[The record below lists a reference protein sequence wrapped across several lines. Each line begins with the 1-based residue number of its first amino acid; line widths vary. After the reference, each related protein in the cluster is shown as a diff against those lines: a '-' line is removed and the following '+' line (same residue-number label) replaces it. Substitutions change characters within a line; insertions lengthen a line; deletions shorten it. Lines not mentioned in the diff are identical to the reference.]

1 MPETDSQRLELAN
14 RVRERLGKERELSPL
29 QARAFVRSVQSTWQ
43 VETIFWSERDSTDTL
58 SEAYRLVH
66 AGDVLRRVEGG
77 SKTDSA
83 LAFRRAAELFE
94 WLARSSDGLAAE
106 VPLALFAGGAYQLGG
121 MPAMA
126 AAMLNQTNAKDD
138 GIQLFAAFIGGNLD
152 ETLRRIAGFWDEH
165 PELTTK
171 DAAGTFFTTESPD
184 DLPWMATVE
193 LVRSIGLAADSL
205 RRGDDDRLKAAT
217 TQLRNVERF
226 LVRYAPEDVAMAAF
240 FLRTSCDLFAEA
252 NIYGC
257 ARSLSAL
264 RPDRIGY
271 LNGFARR
278 QHARGRGVLWESQ
291 HAGIKRLLS
300 DSSFALCTPTGSGK
314 TLVANF
320 ALIKELLLLADGP
333 LAPLA
338 LYLVPSRALAGEV
351 EAKLIS
357 ELGSE
362 FIVTGLYGGT
372 DWGVTDAWL
381 TSDIPVVLIAT
392 VEKADALMRYLGP
405 TLLARMRLLILDE
418 AHQVVVENSE
428 YERNSLARHT
438 SRAARLES
446 FVARL
451 LARKPEIIRIALTAV
466 AGGAAGPVARWIEG
480 RADADPV
487 GVNYRST
494 RQAVGALEIRPN
506 GPPEVLFDML
516 NGQLMA
522 VRGRDQSVYMRLRIP
537 PMPKPPAKVRDGL
550 NRYTQVSILWTALH
564 LVEGKRRIL
573 ISVTQGPEDTIK
585 WLADAFSLKG
595 WEEIGKFTP
604 PADASDA
611 ELYRNAIQVCADYC
625 GVESYELKLLRHGIA
640 TNYGQMPQK
649 LRRLM
654 VALIERSV
662 CSITIAT
669 ATLTE
674 GVNLPFDLI
683 LLPSLLRTSFNPA
696 ARPPRSE
703 HPMTAAEFRN
713 LSGRAGRPGASTGME
728 GMTLVVLPVAVS
740 TDAPGKVAT
749 QTDQIDSR
757 RAEYDALLARLQAAD
772 AGAAFSPLS
781 MLIRSIRSGAALIG
795 VQRDQF
801 EEWLEAISP
810 SDVSVLAGT
819 GDVNPRSIL
828 ADSVDELDN
837 MLLSAIQEVEALEPL
852 QAAGQLEGLLIAVW
866 RRSFALVASAYEDWM
881 ERAFIRRGV
890 GLVANVYPDAVERR
904 ELYSFGFTP
913 LIGRRFREAA
923 EMMLDII
930 HYADRYGHMSDD
942 DRLNIFVGLGKIIAD
957 DGGYGY
963 FVRANNVSVELFGR
977 WDEVLAWWMSSIDAP
992 KPVPD
997 ALRAWQTFVADNFE
1011 YRLSVAIG
1019 AAVALRWKEQNED
1032 PFSVP
1037 SLQDWKEKADLPWF
1051 AFWAREL
1058 LRWGTLDPFVAFA
1071 MSQGIAVSRE
1081 DAADMKPEF
1090 AGWFEAQDD
1099 LGSDAE
1105 TFIDPRVFL
1114 RWQKGR
1120 AAAVHSSAQQGRPA
1134 AAQLVG
1140 TDGSKGRYSVLPL
1153 RGETD
1158 LKWLDPA
1165 GYQLATSHV
1174 AQGLLTSRSHRNDYE
1189 LRTSEVPEIIKVF

>member
-14 RVRERLGKERELSPL
+14 RVRERLAKDQELSPL
-29 QARAFVRSVQSTWQ
+29 QARAFVRSIQSTWQ
-43 VETIFWSERDSTDTL
+43 VETIFWSERDSADTL
-58 SEAYRLVH
+58 SEAFRLVH
-66 AGDVLRRVEGG
+66 AGDVLRRVDGAD
-77 SKTDSA
+77 KKDSA
-83 LAFRRAAELFE
+83 AAFRRAAELFE
-94 WLARSSDGLAAE
+94 WLARSSDDLANE

-126 AAMLNQTNAKDD
+126 AAMLNQMSTNDE
-138 GIQLFAAFIGGNLD
+138 GIRLFAAFIGGNLD
-152 ETLRRIAGFWDEH
+152 ETIRRTTAFWNEH
-165 PELTTK
+165 PTLTIK
-171 DAAGTFFTTESPD
+171 DAAGAFFTTDSPD
-184 DLPWMATVE
+184 DLSWLATVE
-193 LVRSIGLAADSL
+193 LVRSVGLAADSL
-205 RRGDDDRLKAAT
+205 RRGDDDRLRAAT

-226 LVRYAPEDVAMAAF
+226 LVRYAPEDVAMTAF
-240 FLRTSCDLFAEA
+240 FLRTSCDLFTEA

-257 ARSLSAL
+257 ARSLGAL
-264 RPDRIGY
+264 RPDRMGY
-271 LNGFARR
+271 LDGFARR

-291 HAGIKRLLS
+291 HAGINRLLS

-320 ALIKELLLLADGP
+320 ALIKELLLLADDP

-351 EAKLIS
+351 EAKLIA

-381 TSDIPVVLIAT
+381 TSDTPVVLIAT

-405 TLLARMRLLILDE
+405 TLLARLRLLILDE
-418 AHQVVVENSE
+418 AHQVVIENSQ
-428 YERNSLARHT
+428 YERDSLARHS

-480 RADADPV
+480 RGDADPV

-506 GPPEVLFDML
+506 GRPEVLFDML

-522 VRGRDQSVYMRLRIP
+522 VRGREQSVYMRLRIP
-537 PMPKPPAKVRDGL
+537 PMPKPPATVRDGL

-564 LVEGKRRIL
+564 LIEGQRRVL

-585 WLADAFSLKG
+585 WLAEAFSLKG
-595 WEEIGKFTP
+595 WEKIGKF
-604 PADASDA
+604 DAPVDGPDA
-611 ELYRNAIQVCADYC
+611 ELYKNAVQVCADYC
-625 GVESYELKLLRHGIA
+625 GADSYELKLLKHGVA
-640 TNYGQMPQK
+640 TNYGQMPQM

-683 LLPSLLRTSFNPA
+683 LLPSLLRTSYNPA
-696 ARPPRSE
+696 TRPPRSE
-703 HPMTAAEFRN
+703 HPMSAAEFRN

-740 TDAPGKVAT
+740 TDAPSKVQT
-749 QTDQIDSR
+749 QTEQMNSR
-757 RAEYDALLARLQAAD
+757 RDEYNALLARLQAAD
-772 AGAAFSPLS
+772 AGPVFSPLS
-781 MLIRSIRSGAALIG
+781 VLIRSIRAGAAQIG
-795 VQRDQF
+795 VQQDQF
-801 EEWLEAISP
+801 ENWLDAISP

-819 GDVNPRSIL
+819 GDVSSRSIL
-828 ADSVDELDN
+828 ADSVDELDSVV
-837 MLLSAIQEVEALEPL
+837 LSAIQELEALETL
-852 QAAGQLEGLLIAVW
+852 QDVAQVEELLVRVW
-866 RRSFALVASAYEDWM
+866 QRSFALVASAYEDWM

-890 GLVANVYPDAVERR
+890 GLVTNIYPDPTERR

-913 LIGRRFREAA
+913 LIGRRFKAAA
-923 EMMLDII
+923 EEMLDII
-930 HYADRYGHMSDD
+930 HYADRYGHMLDD
-942 DRLNIFVGLGKIIAD
+942 DRLNVFVQLGEIIAG

-963 FVRANNVSVELFGR
+963 FVRANNLSVELFGR
-977 WDEVLAWWMSSIDAP
+977 WSEVLSWWMSAIDAP
-992 KPVPD
+992 KPAPD
-997 ALRAWQTFVADNFE
+997 ALRAWQIFVADNFE

-1019 AAVALRWKEQNED
+1019 AAIALRWREQNED
-1032 PFSVP
+1032 PFSIP

-1071 MSQGIAVSRE
+1071 MSQGLAVSRE
-1081 DAADMKPEF
+1081 GATQLKPEF
-1090 AGWFEAQDD
+1090 AAWFEAQTD
-1099 LGSDAE
+1099 LVSDAE
-1105 TFIDPRVFL
+1105 SFIDPRVFL

-1120 AAAVHSSAQQGRPA
+1120 TSTTSSAPRRRTA
-1134 AAQLVG
+1134 AAQLAG
-1140 TDGSKGRYSVLPL
+1140 TDGRKEKYSVLPL
-1153 RGETD
+1153 RGEHE

-1165 GYQLATSHV
+1165 GFQLATSHV
-1174 AQGLLTSRSHRNDYE
+1174 AQGLLTTAAHRSDYE
-1189 LRTSEVPEIIKVF
+1189 LRISEVPEIIKVF

>member
-14 RVRERLGKERELSPL
+14 QIRERLGNERVLSPL
-29 QARAFVRSVQSTWQ
+29 QARAFVRSVQSMWQ
-43 VETIFWSERDSTDTL
+43 VETIFWSERDSANTL
-58 SEAYRLVH
+58 SEAFRLVH

-94 WLARSSDGLAAE
+94 WLALSSDGLATD

-126 AAMLNQTNAKDD
+126 AAMLNQTKAKDD
-138 GIQLFAAFIGGNLD
+138 GLRLFATFIGGNLD
-152 ETLRRIAGFWDEH
+152 ETLHLTTAFWEEH
-165 PELTTK
+165 PELTAK
-171 DAAGTFFTTESPD
+171 DAAGAFFTTDSPD
-184 DLPWMATVE
+184 DLPWLATIE

-205 RRGDDDRLKAAT
+205 RRGDDDRLKAAM

-226 LVRYAPEDVAMAAF
+226 LVRYAPEDVAMTAF

-257 ARSLSAL
+257 ARSLAAL

-291 HAGIKRLLS
+291 NAGIKRLLS

-351 EAKLIS
+351 EAKLIV

-381 TSDIPVVLIAT
+381 TSETPVVLIAT

-418 AHQVVVENSE
+418 AHQVVVEDSQ
-428 YERNSLARHT
+428 YERDSLARHT

-451 LARKPEIIRIALTAV
+451 LARRPEITRIALTAV

-480 RADADPV
+480 RGDADPV

-506 GPPEVLFDML
+506 GAPEVLFDML

-522 VRGRDQSVYMRLRIP
+522 VRGRDDSVYMRLRIP
-537 PMPKPPAKVRDGL
+537 PMPKPPARVRDGL

-564 LVEGKRRIL
+564 LIEGQRRIL
-573 ISVTQGPEDTIK
+573 ISVTQGPEDTIR
-585 WLADAFSLKG
+585 WLADALSLKG
-595 WEEIGKFTP
+595 WEEIGKFNA
-604 PADASDA
+604 PADGPNA
-611 ELYRNAIQVCADYC
+611 ELYKNALQVCADYC
-625 GVESYELKLLRHGIA
+625 GEDSYELKLLRHGVA

-654 VALIERSV
+654 VALIERSI
-662 CSITIAT
+662 CLITIAT

-683 LLPSLLRTSFNPA
+683 LLPSLMRTSFNPA
-696 ARPPRSE
+696 ARPSRSE
-703 HPMTAAEFRN
+703 HPMSAAEFRN
-713 LSGRAGRPGASTGME
+713 LSGRAGRPGASTAME
-728 GMTLVVLPVAVS
+728 GMTLVVLPVAIS
-740 TDAPGKVAT
+740 TDARSYVLT
-749 QTDQIDSR
+749 QTGQMNAR
-757 RAEYDALLARLQAAD
+757 RSEYDALLARLQAAD
-772 AGAAFSPLS
+772 ARPAFSPLAI
-781 MLIRSIRSGAALIG
+781 LVRAIRAGAAQIG
-795 VQRDQF
+795 VQQDQF
-801 EEWLEAISP
+801 ESWLEAISP
-810 SDVSVLAGT
+810 VDVSVLAGT

-828 ADSVDELDN
+828 ADSVDELDTVV
-837 MLLSAIQEVEALEPL
+837 LSAIQELEALEPL
-852 QAAGQLEGLLIAVW
+852 QDVAQVEALLAQVW
-866 RRSFALVASAYEDWM
+866 QRSFAVVASAYENWM

-890 GLVANVYPDAVERR
+890 GLVTNVYPDPDERS
-904 ELYSFGFTP
+904 ELYAFGFTP
-913 LIGRRFREAA
+913 SVGRRFREAA
-923 EMMLDII
+923 EAMLDII
-930 HYADRYGHMSDD
+930 HYVDRYGHMSDD
-942 DRLNIFVGLGKIIAD
+942 DRLNIFVQLGSIVAD

-963 FVRANNVSVELFGR
+963 LVRSNNLSIELYGR
-977 WDEVLAWWMSSIDAP
+977 WNEVLAWWMSAVDAP
-992 KPVPD
+992 KPDPD
-997 ALRAWQTFVADNFE
+997 ALRAWQTFVSDNFE

-1051 AFWAREL
+1051 AFWSREL

-1071 MSQGIAVSRE
+1071 MSQGIAISRD
-1081 DAADMKPEF
+1081 DATGLKPEF
-1090 AGWFEAQDD
+1090 TAWFEAQDD
-1099 LGSDAE
+1099 LEPDAE
-1105 TFIDPRVFL
+1105 SFIDPRVFL

-1120 AAAVHSSAQQGRPA
+1120 ANTASTAPRRTAASAQLTGANGR
-1134 AAQLVG
+1134 
-1140 TDGSKGRYSVLPL
+1140 KEKYSVLPV
-1153 RGETD
+1153 RGEHD

-1165 GYQLATSHV
+1165 GFQLATSHM
-1174 AQGLLTSRSHRNDYE
+1174 AQGLLPSEEHRHDFE
-1189 LRTSEVPEIIKVF
+1189 LRVSEDAEIIRVF